1 MSPLV
6 RAAFAAVVLAALAP
20 AAGAAAPVPGDAG
33 KAVTFPFPAKAPVVV
48 QVNGHGTARDRLTAM
63 LKNAVPDDVAEVTK
77 VADEGIKELL
87 GDRKLTAVPKDGR
100 IFFVVNDIAALFDNR
115 YTLSLLVP
123 VTSYKEF
130 RESFLTADERKAFEP
145 GRAGVDEG
153 KMTFFGEEHAAYMV
167 DLKEYVAI
175 TPDKAT
181 AESYAAKYTKAT
193 TAAMPAEIAKS
204 FVTGDLAVYVNLDV
218 INEAHGEQIRA
229 FRGLIDFAL
238 QQGAMGGMIP
248 GLDKKQLEAAKVMIQ
263 GAFQAVEDARG
274 AVLSVEF
281 RPEGLNVRLQ
291 AQFAEDTTSVRVIK
305 AENPGALADIG
316 KFPAGMVQ
324 YGGSKFGKKFQDAVR
339 GFSPEFSPADE
350 ESTAALAKQQ
360 KALFEAGPLGDISAS
375 SPPNVSVTISSY
387 SDPKKAVAAIGGSYE
402 AMTAGGRVMA
412 AVLKDAPK
420 PKAGAQKHQGF
431 TFTEIKLAFDF
442 DATVKDLPDGVRE
455 STLAQLKNNLS
466 EKTTVWVGTDGK
478 SVVQAMGKDWDAV
491 AGALDGYL
499 EGKKTLADTAGYKLT
514 RKNLPPE
521 ASYMMLMETGQ
532 TLTTLMESA
541 RAMEGAIPGFPKVG
555 AVKPIKGDASFI
567 GLAVTL
573 KGDAATFNV
582 FVPAAAVGTARKM
595 LDGIIK
601 KAD

>member
-6 RAAFAAVVLAALAP
+6 RAAFAAVVLAAAPMP
-20 AAGAAAPVPGDAG
+20 AARAAAPVPGDAG
-33 KAVTFPFPAKAPVVV
+33 KAITFPFPAKAPVVV
-48 QVNGHGTARDRLTAM
+48 QVNGHGAARDRLAAM

-77 VADEGIKELL
+77 LADEGIKELL

-100 IFFVVNDIAALFDNR
+100 IFFVVNDIAALFDSR

-145 GRAGVDEG
+145 GRAGVDEA

-181 AESYAAKYTKAT
+181 AEGYAAKYTKAT
-193 TAAMPAEIAKS
+193 TAAMPAELAKS
-204 FVTGDLAVYVNLDV
+204 FVIGDLAVYVNLDV
-218 INEAHGEQIRA
+218 INDLHGEQIRA

-248 GLDKKQLEAAKVMIQ
+248 GLDKKQIEAAKVIIH

-291 AQFAEDTTSVRVIK
+291 AQFADDTTSARVIK
-305 AENPGALADIG
+305 TENPGPLADVG
-316 KFPAGMVQ
+316 KFPAGMGQ

-339 GFSPEFSPADE
+339 GLSPEFSPADE

-360 KALFEAGPLGDISAS
+360 KELYAAGPLGDISAS
-375 SPPNVSVTISSY
+375 SPPNVSVTVGSY
-387 SDPKKAVAAIGGSYE
+387 TDPAKAVAAIAGSYE

-420 PKAGAQKHQGF
+420 AKAGAQKHQGF

-455 STLAQLKNNLS
+455 STRAQLKNNLS

-478 SVVQAMGKDWDAV
+478 SVVQALGNWDAV
-491 AGALDGYL
+491 AAALDGYL
-499 EGKKTLADTAGYKLT
+499 DGKKTIADTAGYKLT

-521 ASYMMLMETGQ
+521 ASYLMLMETGQ
-532 TLTTLMESA
+532 TLTALMESA

-555 AVKPIKGDASFI
+555 AVKPLKGDASFI
-567 GLAVTL
+567 GMAATF
-573 KGDAATFNV
+573 KGDAATFNL

-595 LDGIIK
+595 LDGVIK
-601 KAD
+601 KND